1 MAMIRATKW
10 ALIGAFLLAAVSFY
24 NEAKAQNAYSQ
35 NWGQTYST
43 QDWGRFRHYPYV
55 YYPQNFYGPEY
66 YRSSNSLYYRYPSE
80 MRIPVYNRQW
90 FNYYPEER
98 LYHSGHHFMLDTF

>member
-1 MAMIRATKW
+1 MIRATKW
-10 ALIGAFLLAAVSFY
+10 AFVGALLLAGMSFCSDA
-24 NEAKAQNAYSQ
+24 NAQNAYSQ
-35 NWGQTYST
+35 NWGNNYST

-55 YYPQNFYGPEY
+55 YYPQNFYGPDY
-66 YRSSNSLYYRYPSE
+66 YRSTNSLYYRYPAE

-98 LYHSGHHFMLDTF
+98 LYHSGHHFLLDTF